1 MADKISK
8 KEAKAAKKAA
18 EEVAPVSEETNPI
31 VLTEETPETETPE
44 TETPETETPET
55 ETPETETPETETLI
69 STDAWAVTLNIWNN
83 TRYYID
89 VVNNVVGKVGVIAP
103 NAFFTWN
110 TSDPNNADALCF
122 WITPDVYYMQ
132 GGVNF
137 GPEAGVYVDRGWMA
151 ENDQSIVLTG
161 NVNSK
166 GFMQSQNGG
175 ATIVPWNDFEQG
187 GTINLI
193 FTNLK

>member
-1 MADKISK
+1 
-8 KEAKAAKKAA
+8 
-18 EEVAPVSEETNPI
+18 
-31 VLTEETPETETPE
+31 
-44 TETPETETPET
+44 
-55 ETPETETPETETLI
+55 
-69 STDAWAVTLNIWNN
+69 
-83 TRYYID
+83 
-89 VVNNVVGKVGVIAP
+89 
-103 NAFFTWN
+103 
-110 TSDPNNADALCF
+110 
-122 WITPDVYYMQ
+122 MQ

-187 GTINLI
+187 GTINLT
-193 FTNLK
+193 FTNVK